1 LFVVLSALLHLGDV
15 RFTALTDA
23 DTAFVSDLQLLDRG
37 QWCSCAMRPA
47 GADLLQRE
55 PWRIDRGSGR
65 VTTQKELCHTI
76 LSCLHQILPWPNS
89 GINHHTMEN
98 SLCHSNNTRH
108 PPAHTHSVL
117 QFWANRPFP
126 DTHTGSPVSLS
137 PAEQHSGTERPLGL
151 LRVT

>member
-1 LFVVLSALLHLGDV
+1 VENLFVVLSALLHLGDV

-76 LSCLHQILPWPNS
+76 LSCLHQILPWP
-89 GINHHTMEN
+89 
-98 SLCHSNNTRH
+98 
-108 PPAHTHSVL
+108 
-117 QFWANRPFP
+117 
-126 DTHTGSPVSLS
+126 
-137 PAEQHSGTERPLGL
+137 
-151 LRVT
+151 